1 MPAEAPKTPQTN
13 IAGLHHK
20 IYIQGLVK
28 IEHVKI
34 YYLHSIKTLVSNTY
48 LLAYTM
54 DFHVLICKTV
64 VKSI

>member
-20 IYIQGLVK
+20 IYIQVLVK

-34 YYLHSIKTLVSNTY
+34 YYLHSIKTLVNNTW
-48 LLAYTM
+48 LLACTT

-64 VKSI
+64 AQST